1 MKVRSMLVA
10 GLVLAVFAMAA
21 CSNDDGGGGGGQ
33 TGGETGGETGGQ
45 ATTVSTDTYVSG
57 LCTTMGTYVSDVQ
70 SITNEFTASL
80 DPTAALEDQ
89 KTVVVTYLEDVIT
102 ATETMI
108 SEVEAVGVPDV
119 DNGEAVVGAVQ
130 DSFQQ
135 AQAVLEDAR
144 STVEGLSVDD
154 PVAFG
159 NALIDLGTSLES
171 SLAGVG
177 DSLGALDSQELSE
190 AAAAAPACSQ
200 FAGAS
205 GTT

>member
-33 TGGETGGETGGQ
+33 TGGETGGQ

-119 DNGEAVVGAVQ
+119 DNGEAVVGAVR

-135 AQAVLEDAR
+135 AQAVLEDAK
-144 STVEGLSVDD
+144 STVEGLSIDD

-159 NALIDLGTSLES
+159 NALIDLGTSLET